1 MRHAV
6 RIACPAAPPLAPLGT
21 AWQRVRRRAPH
32 GRIIDFDGC
41 SAAPRVAGEP
51 AMSADHAALRAQA
64 LAAFDELVDLPPA
77 ERAKRVAQLRRESA
91 PLADEVQRLL
101 DADAPARGDA
111 IEPGLAALAS
121 TVVAAGIAPAVPAT
135 AGDRIGGFTLL
146 RRIGEGGMGEVWLA
160 ERDADGFR
168 QQVALKRL
176 LRGVGS
182 ADLRARFERERRI
195 LAGLSHPGIA
205 RFIDGGV
212 GADGT
217 PWYAME
223 YVDGEPITRHAAAA
237 RLPVRARVA
246 LVASVA
252 DAVAHAQARLVVH
265 RDLKPSN
272 ILVDREGGVR
282 LLDFGIAKLLE
293 PDATDAEATAT
304 GLRAMSPA
312 YAAPEQVL
320 GGTISTATDVYAL
333 GMVLYELLTG
343 SLPHA
348 REGVGLERLAEQV
361 RSEVTER
368 PSARLARGRAD
379 LAIRSDDARLLRG
392 DLDAVV
398 MMALR
403 AEPERRYA
411 GAAAFAD
418 DLRRWLDGRPVRAQ
432 SDSALYR
439 LRRFAGRNRVAV
451 GAALVVALALG
462 AGTAVSAWQAGIAR
476 AEAARAEAAA
486 ARAERIKG
494 FFAALFRGSGPGQQ
508 QRGAQLTAREWLL
521 AGATRVERELADA
534 PDAQAE
540 IRAALGA
547 ALMEFD
553 AIDEARPL
561 LEAAAAWL
569 EAHEAPPKR
578 VLVDVLRNLAN
589 VHRRKGEFAAAE
601 ARIAQALALNADD
614 PDPQLQLRTRLQI
627 NTTRLVLA
635 NERSDYEAALAIGR
649 QQVPDREALYGR
661 DDPRVAVDW
670 NNLGQ
675 TLLLL
680 ERPVEAE
687 QALRRALALVDAD
700 PAAPEA
706 RRAQVMTGI
715 ARVQLD
721 QGQLGDAEA
730 TARES
735 LAIALRA
742 AGPRH
747 LTTVRCSNNVGQALL
762 LAGRHAEVIATFAPF
777 LDLPPA
783 LDTQGLRLAR
793 LHSGRAR
800 LALGD
805 VDGALADL
813 RIAREE
819 LVPVGLST
827 PVTQLQ
833 VDLAWAQALARAGRI
848 AEALPVAE
856 ATLAKLDAVATARS
870 FRHADAALMGAE
882 VLAAGGR
889 VEDARAR
896 RDAALAEWRGYWT
909 ASAAAVPEGLFRLPP

>member
-1 MRHAV
+1 
-6 RIACPAAPPLAPLGT
+6 
-21 AWQRVRRRAPH
+21 
-32 GRIIDFDGC
+32 
-41 SAAPRVAGEP
+41 
-51 AMSADHAALRAQA
+51 MSADAAQLRARA
-64 LAAFDELVDLPPA
+64 LAAFDELVDLPQA
-77 ERAKRVAQLRRESA
+77 ERMARLSAMRGESA
-91 PLADEVQRLL
+91 ALADEVGRLL
-101 DADAPARGDA
+101 DADAATRGDA
-111 IEPGLAALAS
+111 IEPGLAVLAS
-121 TVVAAGIAPAVPAT
+121 TLVAAATPAAGPRVAAGDA
-135 AGDRIGGFTLL
+135 IGGFTLL
-146 RRIGEGGMGEVWLA
+146 RPIGEGGMGEVWLA
-160 ERDADGFR
+160 ERADGGFR
-168 QQVALKRL
+168 QQVALKV
-176 LRGVGS
+176 LRHGVAG
-182 ADLRARFERERRI
+182 ADLRLRFERERRI
-195 LAGLSHPGIA
+195 MAALSHPGIA
-205 RFIDGGV
+205 RFVDGGV
-212 GADGT
+212 GPDGT

-223 YVDGEPITRHAAAA
+223 YVDGEPITRHAA
-237 RLPVRARVA
+237 RLSLRDRVA
-246 LVASVA
+246 LMVAVS

-272 ILVDREGGVR
+272 ILVDREGRVR
-282 LLDFGIAKLLE
+282 LLDFGIAKLLAAD
-293 PDATDAEATAT
+293 DAAGDTAT

-348 REGVGLERLAEQV
+348 REGVALERLAEQV

-368 PSARLARGRAD
+368 PSTRLARGRTES
-379 LAIRSDDARLLRG
+379 AIRSDDVRQLRG

-411 GAAAFAD
+411 GAAAFGD

-432 SDSALYR
+432 RDSAFYR

-451 GAALVVALALG
+451 AGALAVAVALG
-462 AGTAVSAWQAGIAR
+462 AGTVVSAWQAGIAS

-486 ARAERIKG
+486 ARAERIKD

-521 AGATRVERELADA
+521 AGATRVERELAEA

-561 LEAAAAWL
+561 LGAAAAWL
-569 EAHEAPPKR
+569 EANEVPPKR
-578 VLVDVLRNLAN
+578 VLVDVLRNLTN
-589 VHRRKGEFAAAE
+589 VHRRKGEFAAAD

-635 NERSDYEAALAIGR
+635 NERGDYEAALAIGR

-700 PAAPEA
+700 PVAPEA
-706 RRAQVMTGI
+706 RRAQLMTGI

-721 QGQLGDAEA
+721 QGQIGDAEA

-747 LTTVRCSNNVGQALL
+747 QTTVRCSNNVGLVLL
-762 LAGRHAEVIATFAPF
+762 LAGRHAEVLATFAPF

-882 VLAAGGR
+882 VLAAAGR
-889 VEDARAR
+889 VENARAR
-896 RDAALAEWRGYWT
+896 RDAALAEWRGYWS
-909 ASAAAVPEGLFRLPP
+909 ASGTAVPEVLFRLPP